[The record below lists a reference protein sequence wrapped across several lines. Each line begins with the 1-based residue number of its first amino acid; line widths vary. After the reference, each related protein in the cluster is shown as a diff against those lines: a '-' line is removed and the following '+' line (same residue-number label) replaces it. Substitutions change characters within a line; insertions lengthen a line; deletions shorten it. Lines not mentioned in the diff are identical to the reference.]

1 MNDDLKEAVVFG
13 PVGNVLL
20 GICKVVACIG
30 GLVMVGITCL
40 SIVSIV
46 GRKLAAT
53 PIQGDVEI
61 LQMIAAPAIACFFA
75 YCHMIGGDVKVDF
88 IAERFSKQIQD
99 ILDGLGS
106 FLLALVAALLAW
118 RTGAGA
124 VALHESGETSA
135 LLAWPMWISQAL
147 LVPGFALQAIVG
159 LYMSFRH
166 ITNNARRVS

>member
-1 MNDDLKEAVVFG
+1 MNDDLKELMVFD
-13 PVGNVLL
+13 PVGNALLVL
-20 GICKVVACIG
+20 CKVFACLG

-61 LQMIAAPAIACFFA
+61 LQMVAAPAIACFFA

-88 IAERFSKQIQD
+88 IAERFSRRTQNV
-99 ILDGLGS
+99 LDCIGS
-106 FLLALVAALLAW
+106 LLLALVAALLAW

-124 VALHESGETSA
+124 MALYESGETSA
-135 LLAWPMWISQAL
+135 LLAWPIWISQAL
-147 LVPGFALQAIVG
+147 LVPGFSLQALVG
-159 LYMSFRH
+159 IYMSSRH
-166 ITNNARRVS
+166 LTNDARRGA